1 MMFTK
6 PARCGVLEV
15 AVMVGLP
22 FLLRRYVEP
31 WDLDAGIACGN
42 CSFDLVEWNFGVS
55 LLSRSRSVR
64 VDIAGWSS
72 W

>member
-6 PARCGVLEV
+6 PARWGVLEV
-15 AVMVGLP
+15 AVMVWLP
-22 FLLRRYVEP
+22 FQQRRYIAS
-31 WDLDAGIACGN
+31 DLLPKLKLKW
-42 CSFDLVEWNFGVS
+42 DLVEWNFGVS
-55 LLSRSRSVR
+55 LLSRLRSER

>member
-31 WDLDAGIACGN
+31 WDLDTGFTCGN

-55 LLSRSRSVR
+55 LLSRSRSGR
-64 VDIAGWSS
+64 VDIAG
-72 W
+72 